1 MRAMQNGPTNALQR
15 MILLINDSRVSEAG
29 EWFILSVNK
38 ISKGKLAERGEKIR
52 KIY

>member
-1 MRAMQNGPTNALQR
+1 MQNGPTNALQR
-15 MILLINDSRVSEAG
+15 MILLINDSVSETG